1 MKFYWFLLGALVV
14 WRITH
19 LLNAEDGPADVLVRL
34 RRLVGTGFWGGLL
47 DCFYCLSLWVA
58 APLVFVLAG
67 SARERLLLWPAL
79 SAAAIMVERLTQ
91 PRAANSAPGQA
102 WYFEQTEEDKDA
114 LLRREENGSSGPATN
129 LSEHPDAAPASRR
142 AAHSGSHI

>member
-58 APLVFVLAG
+58 APLVFVLAENG
-67 SARERLLLWPAL
+67 KERLLLWPAL
-79 SAAAIMVERLTQ
+79 SAAAIILERLTQ
-91 PRAANSAPGQA
+91 ARATNPAPGQA
-102 WYFEQTEEDKDA
+102 WYFEPTLENKDA
-114 LLRREENGSSGPATN
+114 LLRREESGSSGATPN
-129 LSEHPDAAPASRR
+129 LPERADTAPAASRATR
-142 AAHSGSHI
+142 AGNHI